1 MSFASMN
8 SRFGAAVAA
17 LIALVVFGAQV
28 ARSQILA
35 DVLILKS
42 GEKVEG
48 RITAESDLSLTIST
62 ENSTGKAERMI
73 PRSEISGVTRSE
85 PLAPAKTPNPDSP
98 EPPDRGSV
106 SPDKKWEYRG
116 PEDGGPKIVKA
127 GTSEMAGD
135 LSDVCGIGSCGE
147 GAAVLWAPDSK
158 RFAFNWGQGRSH
170 NTSLY
175 QLHGEEWKALKS
187 PDDEVFAVADKIIAA
202 QLKRNGLSEKKLSK
216 EKMYLRLIWWTPKVR
231 RWVDSNTAILFAS
244 LQQVTALRDSPGEMF
259 DHFGADVLFTL
270 RFDDAGNWKI
280 VKTHRMSKKE
290 VEEEQ

>member
-1 MSFASMN
+1 MN

-106 SPDKKWEYRG
+106 SPVKKWEYRG

-127 GTSEMAGD
+127 GTPRPRPMRRTEKSNAIYGPKGASLRD
-135 LSDVCGIGSCGE
+135 RN
-147 GAAVLWAPDSK
+147 GAA
-158 RFAFNWGQGRSH
+158 NRSRGGI
-170 NTSLY
+170 N
-175 QLHGEEWKALKS
+175 
-187 PDDEVFAVADKIIAA
+187 VFPV
-202 QLKRNGLSEKKLSK
+202 
-216 EKMYLRLIWWTPKVR
+216 VR
-231 RWVDSNTAILFAS
+231 RV
-244 LQQVTALRDSPGEMF
+244 VR
-259 DHFGADVLFTL
+259 
-270 RFDDAGNWKI
+270 GNF
-280 VKTHRMSKKE
+280 RSCCR
-290 VEEEQ
+290 